1 MNKWFK
7 LLISIIISCIGLY
20 YSFSKVNTQELWV
33 NLSSANIIWLFFGS
47 ILLIITVIIRAFR
60 WQIMIKSI
68 ESVKINHLF
77 SSIMIG
83 YFGNAVFPFRLGEL
97 LRAYSISQAS
107 TIQTTTAFGT
117 ILTERLI
124 DMLGLISTMFFF
136 IFLYPVSYES
146 SQFMLFAVLITLAGL
161 FCIFLLK
168 NNQSHFFNYLTK
180 FPIFKNMANIVN
192 SIIDG
197 LTSLP
202 DKKDLW
208 KIIFSTI
215 TMWFLY
221 YLITW
226 TVNLA
231 TGIGLNWIGVGIV
244 LVFTSLA
251 IAIPAAPSAIGTY
264 HAAAIY
270 VLTEMFLFD
279 RLASQSF
286 AVLLHFVGFIPLI
299 SIGAFFFISSSV
311 RLKDISK

>member
-20 YSFSKVNTQELWV
+20 YSFSRVNIQELWV

-47 ILLIITVIIRAFR
+47 ILLIISVIIRAFR

-68 ESVKINHLF
+68 ESVKINYLF
-77 SSIMIG
+77 SSTMIG
-83 YFGNAVFPFRLGEL
+83 YFGNSIFPFRLGEL
-97 LRAYSISQAS
+97 LRAYSISQKS
-107 TIQTTTAFGT
+107 GIQATTAFGT

-124 DMLGLISTMFFF
+124 DMSGLILTMFLFV
-136 IFLYPVSYES
+136 FLYPISYEN
-146 SQFMLFAVLITLAGL
+146 SQFMLFAVFITLLGL
-161 FCIFLLK
+161 FSIFLLK
-168 NNQSHFFNYLTK
+168 NNQSHFSNYLKRFT
-180 FPIFKNMANIVN
+180 ILKNMVNIINGIV
-192 SIIDG
+192 DG
-197 LTSLP
+197 LTSLQ

-208 KIIFSTI
+208 IIVFSTI
-215 TMWFLY
+215 AMWFIY

-231 TGIGLNWIGVGIV
+231 TGIGLGWIDVGIV
-244 LVFTSLA
+244 LIFTSLA
-251 IAIPAAPSAIGTY
+251 VAIPAAPSAIGTY

-299 SIGAFFFISSSV
+299 SIGAFFFISSSI